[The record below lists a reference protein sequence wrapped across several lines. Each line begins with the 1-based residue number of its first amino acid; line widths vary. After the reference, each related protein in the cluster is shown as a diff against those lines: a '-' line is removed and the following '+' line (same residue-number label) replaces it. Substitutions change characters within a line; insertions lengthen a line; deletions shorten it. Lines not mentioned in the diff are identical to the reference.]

1 MYKQAGVEARKALD
15 VQRDGMD
22 MASRDER
29 DEPDS
34 CNPLVIMS
42 LNALHAVAIG
52 PLDRFR
58 VSRFRAQSKLQAHRR
73 VDLHLLLEWVN
84 FTIQKCM

>member
-1 MYKQAGVEARKALD
+1 MYKQAGVEARKELD

-34 CNPLVIMS
+34 CNPLVITR
-42 LNALHAVAIG
+42 LNALHAVAMDRWVDFECQDFELRASSKPIG
-52 PLDRFR
+52 
-58 VSRFRAQSKLQAHRR
+58 
-73 VDLHLLLEWVN
+73 E
-84 FTIQKCM
+84 